1 MGACKD
7 IVAPNQSTSSSMN
20 GNVYLETIEFRT
32 HSNSAA
38 VGAACSYRRATSP
51 QWSSAIQLLRT
62 LLV

>member
-1 MGACKD
+1 
-7 IVAPNQSTSSSMN
+7 MN